1 MPDVLT
7 QFSTVSTDAPSYY
20 IARRMY
26 ELSER
31 QLVLGRY
38 ATRYELPQRMGT
50 TLRAVRVGRLNL
62 PTSAL
67 TEGVAPDAVALSIT
81 NQDVTVQQWGLVV
94 LLTDVAELTTVHPML
109 TAAIERTSLA
119 MSEMFERE
127 MAQTLLTGTNVTFIG
142 AGNTT
147 RDGLLAADVL
157 TTAEIIGII
166 TTLRRRGAIPIKGPL
181 YGGVV
186 SPQQEADMMG
196 ETAFQAAVA
205 RGQDLERLDFA
216 KIGTWM
222 GAEWV
227 RSNFLPFMRGV
238 AAADGAAANA
248 TKSRIVGDAVAA
260 AYNANATVVVV
271 VVAREV
277 TSGYERLI
285 SVPSSLAIG
294 GGNTSFVVT
303 TPSDTDYV
311 YDVYAPQNADGTTPR
326 LHTSRAAA
334 SAAVAVTTRPAGTA
348 TAAPAN
354 PANTIETFIGWVF
367 GRDAFGRVELNG
379 MSLKAYLTPAG
390 ASFSNPLAQGRKIGA
405 KVMWN
410 TWILEND
417 FLQRF
422 ESGSAYPAGLP

>member
-1 MPDVLT
+1 
-7 QFSTVSTDAPSYY
+7 
-20 IARRMY
+20 MY

-31 QLVLGRY
+31 ALVLGRY
-38 ATRYELPQRMGT
+38 ATRYELPTRMGT

-142 AGNTT
+142 AGNTD
-147 RDGLLAADVL
+147 RAGLLATDVL
-157 TTAEIIGII
+157 TTAEIIGIV

-181 YGGVV
+181 YGGCV
-186 SPQQEADMMG
+186 SPQHEADMMG

-238 AAADGAAANA
+238 AAPTAAAADA
-248 TKSRIVGDAVAA
+248 TKAQITGVAGGS
-260 AYNANATVVVV
+260 AYNAGATVVVKV
-271 VVAREV
+271 VGRD
-277 TSGYERLI
+277 TSAGYERLI
-285 SVPSSLAIG
+285 SLESAVAIG
-294 GGNTSFVVT
+294 GGDQQFNVVL
-303 TPSDTDYV
+303 PSGTGYV
-311 YDVYAPQNADGTTPR
+311 YDVYAPSVIDGTVPL

-334 SAAVAVTTRPAGTA
+334 SATVSVTTRPAA
-348 TAAPAN
+348 SAAAPPAN
-354 PANTIETFIGWVF
+354 PASGVNVFIGWLF
-367 GRDAFGRVELNG
+367 GKDAFGRVELNG

-390 ASFSNPLAQGRKIGA
+390 PSYSNPLAQGRKIGA

-410 TWILEND
+410 SWILDND
-417 FLQRF
+417 FFQRF

>member
-38 ATRYELPQRMGT
+38 ATLYELPQRMGT

-67 TEGVAPDAVALSIT
+67 TEVVAPDAVALSIT

-142 AGNTT
+142 AGNTA

-157 TTAEIIGII
+157 TTAEIIGIV

-311 YDVYAPQNADGTTPR
+311 YDVYAPENADGTTPR

-334 SAAVAVTTRPAGTA
+334 SAAVAVTTRPAASA

-354 PANTIETFIGWVF
+354 PANTIEAFIGWVF

-379 MSLKAYLTPAG
+379 MSLKANLTPAG

-410 TWILEND
+410 SWILDND
-417 FLQRF
+417 FFQRF